1 MAYTPRK
8 DTSKASAALPA
19 AAGAEVTS
27 TAAKKKFKRRFAMQR
42 YPDGSYRAVRLKSSF
57 VEERDQSLSDFYGEQ
72 PALSIGANVRSM
84 DAILGEIS
92 SNLKLEENEG
102 IAPELL
108 AAAWAE
114 CMGDFL
120 GSQASLVSLSHGRAQ
135 LRCTHPAV
143 RYELTKHKRKIIKFL
158 NARFGEDCVKKLY
171 IL

>member
-8 DTSKASAALPA
+8 NTPKASAAV
-19 AAGAEVTS
+19 AGTEITS
-27 TAAKKKFKRRFAMQR
+27 PAAKKKYKRRFAMLR
-42 YPDGSYRAVRLKSSF
+42 HPDGSYRAVRLKSSF
-57 VEERDQSLSDFYGEQ
+57 VEERNQSLSDFFGEQ
-72 PALSIGANVRSM
+72 PALSIGANMRSM

-92 SNLKLEENEG
+92 SHLKLDDNEG

-108 AAAWAE
+108 AAAWTE

-143 RYELTKHKRKIIKFL
+143 RYELTKHKRRIIEFL